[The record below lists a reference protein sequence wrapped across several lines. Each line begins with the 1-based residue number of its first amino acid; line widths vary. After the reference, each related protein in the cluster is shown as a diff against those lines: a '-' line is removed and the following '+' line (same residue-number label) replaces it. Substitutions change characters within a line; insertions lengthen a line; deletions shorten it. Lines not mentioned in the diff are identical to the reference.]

1 MSQEEYMESV
11 GDSVD
16 DTSKQT
22 IPEVEENEVETQQQ
36 QQQQRPK
43 HNSSKNSDPV
53 GPASFNNIS
62 SLSSSRG
69 IAGTGSGSG
78 SGDDKHTKRINLR
91 NKFEQYLKE
100 SKQEDNNARYEEA
113 LERLKKDKDAAE
125 FNLVCRQK
133 GDQKTGLIILNRLAR
148 KSSTPAAVIPV
159 SKVSKEMESKPVT
172 KEPEK
177 PAEDEEEM
185 QENSESPVAEI
196 PVRSSVA
203 KRKTNANPEKSIRE
217 PRKRPAP
224 TASSSRS
231 APSKRSVNESTI
243 IGLANK
249 IDSLEETIARLKR
262 KQADKKMH
270 KEAKRSFKE
279 NLRRDTATEK
289 KTPRTEKERF
299 YAILEAATAP
309 EPRPEK
315 VIDIFK
321 RLY

>member
-1 MSQEEYMESV
+1 MSQEEHMEFI
-11 GDSVD
+11 GDTVVD
-16 DTSKQT
+16 PSRQGGE
-22 IPEVEENEVETQQQ
+22 IEEDEAKNESELQQ
-36 QQQQRPK
+36 PT
-43 HNSSKNSDPV
+43 HSKNTEPV

-62 SLSSSRG
+62 TFSSSRG
-69 IAGTGSGSG
+69 NVNSGERS
-78 SGDDKHTKRINLR
+78 SDDKHTKRINLR

-113 LERLKKDKDAAE
+113 LERLKKEKDAAE

-133 GDQKTGLIILNRLAR
+133 GDQKTGLIILNRLTR
-148 KSSTPAAVIPV
+148 KNNNSAATIPV
-159 SKVSKEMESKPVT
+159 SKVSKTMESKSVS
-172 KEPEK
+172 KESEK
-177 PAEDEEEM
+177 PIENEEM
-185 QENSESPVAEI
+185 QEDSELSEEAPPARAAVI
-196 PVRSSVA
+196 
-203 KRKTNANPEKSIRE
+203 KKKTTANPEKTIRE

-224 TASSSRS
+224 TASTRTVS
-231 APSKRSVNESTI
+231 SKRSINESTI

-279 NLRRDTATEK
+279 NLRRDTDTEK

-309 EPRPEK
+309 EPRAEK